1 MITNFEIQ
9 HIINLNQSYYYQ
21 QQKKMIVHGEMG
33 GDEVECG
40 PALRVENGKEWDKWP
55 NVFRIYY

>member
-1 MITNFEIQ
+1 
-9 HIINLNQSYYYQ
+9 
-21 QQKKMIVHGEMG
+21 MIVHGEMG

-40 PALRVENGKEWDKWP
+40 PALRVENGKERDKWP